1 MCILSEKAFPTFHQK
16 DREQLALQRF
26 LNLLENPEIA
36 LSVRQSRPKKIE
48 DAVERALEME
58 SYVSLLPTAQ
68 VEGKSD
74 GLVDSNQGYVS
85 NSSLLV
91 EKITL
96 LTDQVEQL
104 KLTISK
110 LKAHS
115 DSMIRRESKVKPVQ
129 RNLVVCKK
137 CGREGHF
144 SRGCALSRGGLS
156 RANCEAEP
164 IEIKTTPIQ
173 SFTDDQDNTQ
183 QFNLVCESIKQPPM
197 CGSVCNNGARV
208 DLLAVN
214 PASAYHVL
222 GLVNGVSMCFMLDT
236 GASVSLVRDDIW
248 RKVAGENATLAK
260 CDLRLVGVEGSA
272 IEILG
277 VATLDERYSQM

>member
-48 DAVERALEME
+48 DAVERALEMG
-58 SYVSLLPTAQ
+58 SYVPLLPTAQ

-74 GLVDSNQGYVS
+74 GLVDNNQGHVS

-144 SRGCALSRGGLS
+144 SRGCALNRGGLS

-164 IEIKTTPIQ
+164 IEIKTAPIQ
-173 SFTDDQDNTQ
+173 SFTDDP
-183 QFNLVCESIKQPPM
+183 KQ
-197 CGSVCNNGARV
+197 
-208 DLLAVN
+208 
-214 PASAYHVL
+214 
-222 GLVNGVSMCFMLDT
+222 
-236 GASVSLVRDDIW
+236 
-248 RKVAGENATLAK
+248 
-260 CDLRLVGVEGSA
+260 
-272 IEILG
+272 
-277 VATLDERYSQM
+277 YSTV